1 MLFTV
6 PILYFFVLFLH
17 TIFVCYRWKN
27 WTSFLS
33 LYTSIIFFFP
43 PSLTYFFIY
52 LSSLFGKKKNV

>member
-33 LYTSIIFFFP
+33 LYTSIIFFFFFSP
-43 PSLTYFFIY
+43 PSLTFLYI
-52 LSSLFGKKKNV
+52 